1 MTKSEAK
8 QCITLL
14 KRMQGVLIPS
24 VVIDDFLNRLDRGIT
39 FNDDIEEREEVECL
53 YCESKALIH
62 YDHDKHYE
70 CLNCRETF
78 TLK

>member
-24 VVIDDFLNRLDRGIT
+24 SVIEDFLNRLDRGIT
-39 FNDDIEEREEVECL
+39 FNDDIEKEKKSVVYIVGVKPL
-53 YCESKALIH
+53 YIMTLI
-62 YDHDKHYE
+62 
-70 CLNCRETF
+70 NTMNV
-78 TLK
+78 

>member
-24 VVIDDFLNRLDRGIT
+24 SVIEDFLNRLDRGIT
-39 FNDDIEEREEVECL
+39 FNDDIEKREEVSCL
-53 YCESKALIH
+53 YCGSKALIH
-62 YDHDKHYE
+62 YDSDKHYE
-70 CLNCRETF
+70 CLECKNSF
-78 TLK
+78 II